1 MPDLNDAILLFLQH
15 FGAGLGLTIVFIFAY
30 AWVTPQREMKLI
42 REGNAAAALA
52 IGGATLG
59 FVIPLALVMSIT
71 ANTLE
76 AVGWGAVSLA
86 IQLIG
91 LLLTRI
97 VLPTLPQDITDGKIA
112 AAVVQAIAGVC
123 LGLLQAASWV
133 P

>member
-1 MPDLNDAILLFLQH
+1 MPDLNEAILLFLRH
-15 FGAGLGLTIVFIFAY
+15 FGAGLGLTIVFIVAY
-30 AWVTPQREMKLI
+30 SWVTPQREMKLI

-71 ANTLE
+71 ASIPE
-76 AVGWGAVSLA
+76 AIGWGCVSLA
-86 IQLIG
+86 IQLLG
-91 LLLTRI
+91 LLLTR
-97 VLPTLPQDITDGKIA
+97 VLIPSLPQDITDGKIA
-112 AAVVQAIAGVC
+112 AAIVQGIAGVC